1 MVQICWA
8 ILQCASNR
16 FWPHSQLFICCAH
29 SPLAKKPVRREECS
43 RKTLWKQEWEPPP
56 GIEAK
61 CAFDGLAG
69 ILTDLWRARVSASQ
83 IWYVRTKRLCL
94 LLFVACM
101 TFLCMQIRTSAP
113 HGRNANARDARV
125 GIVAYAPGVFK
136 RVRFYCPFFSIIF
149 YNRSIKMLSQRCR
162 LLFFFPVCFIRT
174 FGPRIFNQ
182 SAKGF
187 SFCSNPL
194 PHLCPGEWEAF
205 SFFSPRIPRH
215 CAVHISLHKEIP
227 RLLSADASELC
238 RRCNMTLNWISV
250 CLTCRLTD
258 WLSDWL
264 TAECLQSL
272 HCGEWEWIS
281 QG

>member
-94 LLFVACM
+94 LLFVACT

-113 HGRNANARDARV
+113 HGRNANARDACV
-125 GIVAYAPGVFK
+125 GSCIRTRRASSNVSDFIAH
-136 RVRFYCPFFSIIF
+136 FF
-149 YNRSIKMLSQRCR
+149 
-162 LLFFFPVCFIRT
+162 LLFFT
-174 FGPRIFNQ
+174 TGP
-182 SAKGF
+182 
-187 SFCSNPL
+187 
-194 PHLCPGEWEAF
+194 
-205 SFFSPRIPRH
+205 
-215 CAVHISLHKEIP
+215 
-227 RLLSADASELC
+227 
-238 RRCNMTLNWISV
+238 
-250 CLTCRLTD
+250 
-258 WLSDWL
+258 
-264 TAECLQSL
+264 
-272 HCGEWEWIS
+272 
-281 QG
+281 